1 MELVKVENNE
11 LVVSKQLT
19 QQIIE
24 FEKAKKELEYQEK
37 LLKEQLLE
45 LMPKYDK
52 QNIILDGLSISYR
65 KATTSKR
72 LDTKRLKEELPD
84 IYEQYSKDTF
94 TNASI
99 IIKVGD

>member
-1 MELVKVENNE
+1 MELVSIENNE

-24 FEKAKKELEYQEK
+24 FEKVKKELEYQEK
-37 LLKEQLLE
+37 LLKDQLLE

-65 KATTSKR
+65 KAATSKR

-84 IYEQYSKDTF
+84 VYEQYSKDTF

>member
-24 FEKAKKELEYQEK
+24 FEKVKKELEYQEK

-72 LDTKRLKEELPD
+72 LDTKKLKEEL
-84 IYEQYSKDTF
+84 YVER
-94 TNASI
+94 
-99 IIKVGD
+99 